1 MEQEMNLPSVLGIFN
16 GGYAPEMIRMLLDSI
31 PAVVYGNKRRGGQY
45 GNQNARKHFPKGGSK

>member
-1 MEQEMNLPSVLGIFN
+1 MNLPSVLGIFN